1 MTTHNFTRYIIGI
14 TLVLTCTLMTAQQT
28 EIEFNSDTSTEGP
41 QLLIQETSDSGNG
54 DGEDGWARIWFKN
67 TADATNRWGFLA
79 RPQFDAT
86 DNPDSLLS
94 PLIMAYTGIQKF
106 GFGRD
111 GTLRINKKY
120 SFPNIDGSS
129 GQVLTTDGAGNVSW
143 AAGGGGSNS
152 SIEDADAD
160 TGINLT
166 EGTHDVINFDVDG
179 TTRITMS
186 DLGSNNNSSIMKI
199 IANSSLSGFQEAR
212 ILFEDEPNSI
222 VGGVGYNESASGR
235 LDIFA
240 DNIMQVR
247 GGFNDS
253 GLEAR
258 MLIGNISGNSGTI
271 FTNNSGVASPA
282 SPQATVDVR
291 GDMVADD
298 IYVRTDGKLGIGET
312 TPLEELHIT
321 GSTTAD
327 IRLEASGNKF
337 LRFYEAS
344 TQKARIG
351 HDGANLQLENTE
363 TGGDIRFTTT
373 DITEF
378 FSGNNRN
385 MMIQSDGD
393 IILGRDAVFVDERGT
408 GNDRVGINNLSPNS
422 ALHVNHFNNSLS
434 GGFRLQ
440 NNVGG
445 NWWKFYVSSSS
456 NTLQL
461 RNNTSGSVVG
471 TFATGGIYTASDK
484 RLKKNV
490 ADISYGLN
498 DIMKLN
504 VLQYNYNSDEDNA
517 KKSLGFFAQD
527 LNAVIPELV
536 LYQKD
541 ADQYSINYAGMSVVA
556 IKAIQEQ
563 QVQIEE
569 VKAENVKLKS
579 QIATILARLD
589 ADGK

>member
-1 MTTHNFTRYIIGI
+1 
-14 TLVLTCTLMTAQQT
+14 
-28 EIEFNSDTSTEGP
+28 
-41 QLLIQETSDSGNG
+41 
-54 DGEDGWARIWFKN
+54 
-67 TADATNRWGFLA
+67 
-79 RPQFDAT
+79 
-86 DNPDSLLS
+86 
-94 PLIMAYTGIQKF
+94 
-106 GFGRD
+106 
-111 GTLRINKKY
+111 
-120 SFPNIDGSS
+120 
-129 GQVLTTDGAGNVSW
+129 
-143 AAGGGGSNS
+143 
-152 SIEDADAD
+152 
-160 TGINLT
+160 
-166 EGTHDVINFDVDG
+166 
-179 TTRITMS
+179 
-186 DLGSNNNSSIMKI
+186 
-199 IANSSLSGFQEAR
+199 
-212 ILFEDEPNSI
+212 
-222 VGGVGYNESASGR
+222 
-235 LDIFA
+235 
-240 DNIMQVR
+240 
-247 GGFNDS
+247 
-253 GLEAR
+253 
-258 MLIGNISGNSGTI
+258 
-271 FTNNSGVASPA
+271 
-282 SPQATVDVR
+282 
-291 GDMVADD
+291 
-298 IYVRTDGKLGIGET
+298 
-312 TPLEELHIT
+312 
-321 GSTTAD
+321 
-327 IRLEASGNKF
+327 
-337 LRFYEAS
+337 
-344 TQKARIG
+344 
-351 HDGANLQLENTE
+351 
-363 TGGDIRFTTT
+363 
-373 DITEF
+373 
-378 FSGNNRN
+378 
-385 MMIQSDGD
+385 MIQSDGD

-556 IKAIQEQ
+556 VKAIQEQ

-569 VKAENVKLKS
+569 VKAENAKLKS